1 MNYTNIFKQ
10 RGLFDTSADLSSPL
24 DRDKI
29 AKIWI
34 KVAISAHL

>member
-10 RGLFDTSADLSSPL
+10 RGLLDTSADLSSTPG
-24 DRDKI
+24 DKI

-34 KVAISAHL
+34 KVAIAANL